1 MARRCFIS
9 APADVAVAPLIAALK
24 ARGWEPFVLS
34 DVATLGVSLT
44 EAVQDAIRRADV
56 VIALFGEDTSS
67 SPNTAFEVGFAV
79 ALEKPVLLFVS
90 PGADVPSDLRSFL
103 YVQADPGNMGAVVLA
118 LDNLDRY
125 TGQLYPEKSPLS
137 TAAPLGQYAD
147 YLLDE
152 ARTLR
157 HAPAAKFEDLVRRAI
172 EASGALAVASPAPDR
187 GFDIGVWSDDLDA
200 IGGNPLLIEL
210 KHHVNEQSAGVS
222 VTARNE
228 MNAFD
233 AEEIDIAFWNEGAPN
248 GLRLFDHLLLVECKN
263 WSAPV
268 GYPELAVFYD
278 KLQSRGRPIG
288 ILVAARG
295 ITGDRMLRT
304 AAHEVLVR
312 ALANGREILV
322 LTRREIERVRSTDE
336 LIELLKRKRAQLT
349 VSATIYELR

>member
-1 MARRCFIS
+1 MPDHLPRCRIQRSRTVACWSSPPDGSASSHLSQNSTRRRTRGRAIRGSPDSFVSRNTSLAMARRCFIS

-79 ALEKPVLLFVS
+79 ALQKPVLLLVS

-103 YVQADPGNMGAVVLA
+103 YVQADPGNLEAVVLA

-157 HAPAAKFEDLVRRAI
+157 DAPEAKFEDLVRRAI

-210 KHHVNEQSAGVS
+210 KHHVNEQSVRQS
-222 VTARNE
+222 LTALHRTP
-228 MNAFD
+228 NARV
-233 AEEIDIAFWNEGAPN
+233 A
-248 GLRLFDHLLLVECKN
+248 LLVSLDERPPGLASLR
-263 WSAPV
+263 WPV
-268 GYPELAVFYD
+268 LWISLASL
-278 KLQSRGRPIG
+278 LQ
-288 ILVAARG
+288 
-295 ITGDRMLRT
+295 RMRSETFAEVIRDLRNRSV
-304 AAHEVLVR
+304 HG
-312 ALANGREILV
+312 LAG
-322 LTRREIERVRSTDE
+322 
-336 LIELLKRKRAQLT
+336 
-349 VSATIYELR
+349 